1 MPNISGPEIIVILVL
16 ALIVLGPRRLP
27 EVGRS
32 VGRGLREFR
41 AGLSG
46 VAGDDAERRDVE
58 PAAGEGP
65 RRPGDAVDHPAATRD
80 SGV

>member
-1 MPNISGPEIIVILVL
+1 MPNISGPEIVVILIL

-46 VAGDDAERRDVE
+46 VASDDRRDKGE
-58 PAAGEGP
+58 AGPGDAP
-65 RRPGDAVDHPAATRD
+65 LRPGDAAEHPGVRD
-80 SGV
+80 RAP